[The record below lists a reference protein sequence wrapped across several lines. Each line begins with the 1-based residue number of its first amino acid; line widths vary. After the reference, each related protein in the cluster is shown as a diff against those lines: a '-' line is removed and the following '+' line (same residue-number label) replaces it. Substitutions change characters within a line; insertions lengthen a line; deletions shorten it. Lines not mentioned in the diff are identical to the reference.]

1 MRTAIVLSV
10 IMLGLA
16 GNAADAAPSDVSGIA
31 WMFGVAVV
39 ASDAI
44 PTLVF
49 AIDDVA
55 TGHSTG
61 YGAGELAYN
70 ASVGTAFV
78 QIALHADDSDELV
91 IGAIGS
97 AVHGA
102 LAGHG
107 LATIAERR
115 HWPVST
121 TLVAAGSLVS
131 GAVFLP
137 GVDGDGDG
145 NGDGDGDGSRSTGYR
160 VADVAV
166 NAPLAAGYAYRAYV
180 DCRAGH
186 AGHAALA
193 IAGGVIATELAI
205 DGLHQPHRH
214 LHALARTGLAPTLVD
229 DGRDVALGLGVDRRL

>member
-1 MRTAIVLSV
+1 
-10 IMLGLA
+10 MLGLA

-78 QIALHADDSDELV
+78 QIALHADDADELA
-91 IGAIGS
+91 IGAFGS

-102 LAGHG
+102 LAMHG

-145 NGDGDGDGSRSTGYR
+145 DGAGAGAGAGAESRSTGYR
-160 VADVAV
+160 VAEVAV

-186 AGHAALA
+186 AGLAALA
-193 IAGGVIATELAI
+193 IAGGTVATELAI
-205 DGLHQPHRH
+205 DGLHPTHRH

-229 DGRDVALGLGVDRRL
+229 DGRDVALGIGVGRHL